1 MAADFIGAH
10 MLVTLREPPTTLRGV
25 VRDVKSGC
33 SLTLSD
39 VWSADG
45 STWLQSHLTVEAAN
59 VVNLVE
65 IPTAT
70 PQLETPAA
78 DTRSTAASTSI
89 DNQNADRPSV
99 PASPATASRPA
110 ITPTKTTPSP
120 QTQLPAPSIAP
131 PTSTSPPGVPF
142 RDPAIIAVG
151 KPPPAVTAAR
161 PSARGNEGT
170 KTAARQGT
178 SVQVTTGTSAT
189 AKSMVG
195 RAVKLAL
202 DTPRISVHGPD
213 AVVSD
218 VPPVDAEPT
227 AHAPGKKKSRRPRA
241 NKGGRMAT
249 TQEYIETPQDT
260 ISGQAAAHG
269 SKGWRQTPMLEDTS
283 SFQPFNALRKGR
295 GRKANALQHE
305 NGWASEDVTDV
316 QELGEFD
323 FEGGLAKFDKHTLFD
338 QMRKDDQADD
348 AHRLVSHNRQPRP
361 KPGTSGGKNLHY
373 SENVLDE
380 PAASTSLKVE
390 LPHDFWNSEADTER
404 PSVRDAGSR
413 QSSRRGESKM
423 PATRRSRSRKASTA
437 AATITA
443 PPRTGSSGVRTPTSG
458 NRQRRGLAAVQGP
471 PDSLASGGDRTQR
484 PTGGVPAAPSLALV
498 PSLRRIETVS
508 ALQMLNLELIAH
520 NDVGLTEE
528 MMTENAARGVA
539 EVALTALADPAV
551 RLRSGVSGGDI
562 AAGAVVVLAG
572 NNKSGIRA
580 VAAARHLRNKGVN
593 TLVCV
598 VGMERG
604 ERDLLEGMQQQL
616 RLLRNLGGRVYGKN
630 ELLDHV
636 RKLSIPT
643 LTIDTPRGAL
653 VPNPPAV
660 TLIVDALLGLATP
673 FDELRTGEQATVFEL
688 VEWANRNEAFVL
700 ALDVPTGID
709 PSTGNISIVD
719 GNRLYVRPRYVAALG
734 APKKGLLESMSSGAA
749 AEGDGTVAQAQA
761 PDDFVSDWKLFIIDI
776 GLGPAVWKKA
786 GTKMRRGIDFGRSW
800 VVEMR
805 FLVGDTEPVA

>member
-1 MAADFIGAH
+1 MVASAA
-10 MLVTLREPPTTLRGV
+10 
-25 VRDVKSGC
+25 K
-33 SLTLSD
+33 
-39 VWSADG
+39 
-45 STWLQSHLTVEAAN
+45 
-59 VVNLVE
+59 
-65 IPTAT
+65 
-70 PQLETPAA
+70 
-78 DTRSTAASTSI
+78 
-89 DNQNADRPSV
+89 PS
-99 PASPATASRPA
+99 
-110 ITPTKTTPSP
+110 
-120 QTQLPAPSIAP
+120 
-131 PTSTSPPGVPF
+131 
-142 RDPAIIAVG
+142 
-151 KPPPAVTAAR
+151 
-161 PSARGNEGT
+161 
-170 KTAARQGT
+170 
-178 SVQVTTGTSAT
+178 
-189 AKSMVG
+189 
-195 RAVKLAL
+195 L
-202 DTPRISVHGPD
+202 DTPRISVRGPD
-213 AVVSD
+213 PVASD
-218 VPPVDAEPT
+218 LPGVDAE
-227 AHAPGKKKSRRPRA
+227 AASHAPGKKKSRRPRA
-241 NKGGRMAT
+241 NKGGRTTT
-249 TQEYIETPQDT
+249 TQEDARLGQDAT
-260 ISGQAAAHG
+260 REQAAAHG

-283 SFQPFNALRKGR
+283 SFQPFNALKKGR
-295 GRKANALQHE
+295 VRKANAPRHE
-305 NGWASEDVTDV
+305 SGWASEDVTDV

-338 QMRKDDQADD
+338 QMRKDDQVDD
-348 AHRLVSHNRQPRP
+348 ANRLVSHNRQPRP

-373 SENVLDE
+373 TENVLDA
-380 PAASTSLKVE
+380 PVVGTSLKVE

-404 PSVRDAGSR
+404 PNARDLGSR

-423 PATRRSRSRKASTA
+423 PATRRSRSRKASATA
-437 AATITA
+437 STIAA
-443 PPRTGSSGVRTPTSG
+443 PPLTGSSGVRTPTSG
-458 NRQRRGLAAVQGP
+458 NRQRRGPGTVQGTA
-471 PDSLASGGDRTQR
+471 DGSGGGGDRAQR
-484 PTGGVPAAPSLALV
+484 PTGAVPTTASLALV

-528 MMTENAARGVA
+528 MMTENAARGIA

-551 RLRSGVSGGDI
+551 RLRSGVNGGDI
-562 AAGAVVVLAG
+562 AAGPVVVLAG
-572 NNKSGIRA
+572 NNKSGTRA
-580 VAAARHLRNKGVN
+580 VAAARHLRNKGVS

-604 ERDLLEGMQQQL
+604 ERELLEGMQQQL

-643 LTIDTPRGAL
+643 LTVDTPRGAL

-700 ALDVPTGID
+700 AVDVPTGID

-749 AEGDGTVAQAQA
+749 AEGDAIVAQAQA

-805 FLVGDTEPVA
+805 FLTGGTEPAARHPRA

>member
-1 MAADFIGAH
+1 MADNFIGAH

-33 SLTLSD
+33 SLTLSN

-59 VVNLVE
+59 VANLVE
-65 IPTAT
+65 ISAITL
-70 PQLETPAA
+70 QLET
-78 DTRSTAASTSI
+78 STADNGIATASTCI
-89 DNQNADRPSV
+89 DNRDADRPSV
-99 PASPATASRPA
+99 PASSEIPSRATA
-110 ITPTKTTPSP
+110 TTPSP
-120 QTQLPAPSIAP
+120 QPVPPGPSITAP
-131 PTSTSPPGVPF
+131 TLTSAPGVPF

-151 KPPPAVTAAR
+151 KPPSAVVAGP
-161 PSARGNEGT
+161 PSASGNEGAR
-170 KTAARQGT
+170 TAAQQGA
-178 SVQVTTGTSAT
+178 SAQAVTGTLAVAKLT
-189 AKSMVG
+189 AGSVAKP
-195 RAVKLAL
+195 AL
-202 DTPRISVHGPD
+202 DTPQISVHGPD
-213 AVVSD
+213 AVAND
-218 VPPVDAEPT
+218 VLRVDAEPT
-227 AHAPGKKKSRRPRA
+227 THALAKKKSRRPRA
-241 NKGGRMAT
+241 NKGGRT
-249 TQEYIETPQDT
+249 TGTQEYIGLSQDT
-260 ISGQAAAHG
+260 PSGQAAAHG

-283 SFQPFNALRKGR
+283 SFQPFNALKKGR
-295 GRKANALQHE
+295 GRRANPLQHE

-323 FEGGLAKFDKHTLFD
+323 FEGSLAKFDKHTLFD
-338 QMRKDDQADD
+338 QMRKDDQVDD

-373 SENVLDE
+373 SENVLE
-380 PAASTSLKVE
+380 TPAAGTSLKVE

-404 PSVRDAGSR
+404 PSARDQGSR

-423 PATRRSRSRKASTA
+423 PATRRSRSRKASA
-437 AATITA
+437 AASAIA
-443 PPRTGSSGVRTPTSG
+443 VPPRTGSSGVRTPTSG
-458 NRQRRGLAAVQGP
+458 NRQRRGPAAAQGP
-471 PDSLASGGDRTQR
+471 TDGLASGGDRTQR
-484 PTGGVPAAPSLALV
+484 PTGGVPAASSLALA

-528 MMTENAARGVA
+528 MMTENAARGIA

-562 AAGAVVVLAG
+562 ATGAVVVLAG

-593 TLVCV
+593 MLVCV

-643 LTIDTPRGAL
+643 LTVDTPRGAL
-653 VPNPPAV
+653 LPNPPAV

-734 APKKGLLESMSSGAA
+734 APKKGLLESMSSGTA

-761 PDDFVSDWKLFIIDI
+761 PDDFVSDWKLYIIDI

-805 FLVGDTEPVA
+805 FLAGDTEPAA